1 MLDILEK
8 VIISF
13 YFIGNPLLGDKI
25 WEGREGYFDALAT
38 YIHECCHA
46 FGGDSSQAFS
56 LGLTQ
61 AMELLMTHFSVVE
74 EYKKKWEDIFELK
87 N

>member
-1 MLDILEK
+1 MKRI
-8 VIISF
+8 VF
-13 YFIGNPLLGDKI
+13 R
-25 WEGREGYFDALAT
+25 REGYFDALAT

-56 LGLTQ
+56 LGLTL

-74 EYKKKWEDIFELK
+74 VYKKKWEDIFELK

>member
-1 MLDILEK
+1 MRCVK
-8 VIISF
+8 NVKM
-13 YFIGNPLLGDKI
+13 GKGDDKKDNAI
-25 WEGREGYFDALAT
+25 
-38 YIHECCHA
+38 ECCHA

-56 LGLTQ
+56 LGLTL

-74 EYKKKWEDIFELK
+74 VYKKKWEDIFELK